1 MGDLIRRISKS
12 LRDLTRRESPDGPAE
27 RRRAPRFIC
36 SAPVV
41 WEVGREQGEG
51 ELRELSATGLKLWS
65 ERAILAGKHIRIRP
79 LDCDAGGPLTIDMA
93 IGRVV
98 YSRPRSRASAGCF
111 EVGVELLNPERISR
125 FAWIGRLTRQGP
137 VSSPLPEVL
146 PKGGVPK
153 LRLLDSKSE
162 LREQGLLRAEF
173 RSEK

>member
-12 LRDLTRRESPDGPAE
+12 LRDLTRRESPEPPAE

-51 ELRELSATGLKLWS
+51 ELRELSATGMKLWS
-65 ERAILAGKHIRIRP
+65 KRAILAGKHIRIRP
-79 LDCDAGGPLTIDMA
+79 LDCDGGGPLTIDMA

-98 YSRPRSRASAGCF
+98 YSRARSRASTGCF
-111 EVGVELLNPERISR
+111 EVGVELINPELISR
-125 FAWIGRLTRQGP
+125 FAWVGRLTRQGTTR
-137 VSSPLPEVL
+137 SPLPEVL
-146 PKGGVPK
+146 PKSAIPQ
-153 LRLLDSKSE
+153 LRLLDGNSE
-162 LREQGLLRAEF
+162 LREQGLLQAEF